1 MPNWVFNSLVV
12 SGEQSALD
20 KMVEQLN
27 QPFVKHFPEHK
38 FENGEIVWVADE
50 QHYDNPVFAFWNI
63 VKPTDLEAYYA
74 TDTFKGNKNIKV
86 NEDGK
91 MDGESFMQEF
101 VRSMKEDQ
109 DWYHWNCRNW
119 GTKWDVGVANGNEY
133 PNTIKTVNDDGS
145 ILYQFETAWSPVG
158 EVLMKLSEQ
167 YPTLEFDYE
176 YEEEQGWGG
185 SCTFK
190 AGEDIACDEY
200 DSPMSHADY
209 KDRDKECICEYGDP
223 ENGYEDCPVDTTKF
237 KWDSELEEW
246 VELSDLSDTLVSTTN
261 LQGE

>member
-12 SGEQSALD
+12 SGEQSELD

-27 QPFVKHFPEHK
+27 QPFEKHFPDSNWNKETETWDK
-38 FENGEIVWVADE
+38 TPAVQV
-50 QHYDNPVFAFWNI
+50 YDNPVFAFWNI
-63 VKPTDLEAYYA
+63 VKPTDLSAYYEEEV
-74 TDTFKGNKNIKV
+74 FKKPTIAP
-86 NEDGK
+86 ED
-91 MDGESFMQEF
+91 FMEEF
-101 VRSMKEDQ
+101 VRSMRDDQ

-119 GTKWDVGVANGNEY
+119 GTKWDVAVDNKTEY

-185 SCTFK
+185 ACTFLG
-190 AGEDIACDEY
+190 GEDVACDEY
-200 DSPMSHADY
+200 DSPMSHRDH

-246 VELSDLSDTLVSTTN
+246 VELSDLSDTLVSTNN

>member
-12 SGEQSALD
+12 SGEQSELD

-38 FENGEIVWVADE
+38 FENNEIVWVADE
-50 QHYDNPVFAFWNI
+50 QRYDNPVFAFWNI
-63 VKPTDLEAYYA
+63 VKPTDLKAYYE
-74 TDTFKGNKNIKV
+74 TDVHKGSKNILP
-86 NEDGK
+86 N
-91 MDGESFMQEF
+91 DGESFMKEF

-119 GTKWDVGVANGNEY
+119 GTKWDVAVDNNSQYSDTRMEI
-133 PNTIKTVNDDGS
+133 TDDGS
-145 ILYQFETAWSPVG
+145 VMYHFNTAWSPIG

-167 YPTLEFDYE
+167 YPTLNFDYE

-185 SCTFK
+185 TCTFLG
-190 AGEDIACDEY
+190 GEDIACDQWDIPE
-200 DSPMSHADY
+200 SHADY
-209 KDRDKECICEYGDP
+209 KDRDKECVCEYSDP
-223 ENGYEDCPVDTTKF
+223 EYCYEDCPVDTTKF

-246 VELSDLSDTLVSTTN
+246 VELSDLSDTLVSTNN

>member
-12 SGEQSALD
+12 SGEKSELD
-20 KMVEQLN
+20 KMVAQLN

-50 QHYDNPVFAFWNI
+50 QHYDNPVFSFWNI
-63 VKPTDLEAYYA
+63 VKPTDLEAYY
-74 TDTFKGNKNIKV
+74 
-86 NEDGK
+86 
-91 MDGESFMQEF
+91 GEEVHKKTNLAPDEFMAEF
-101 VRSMKEDQ
+101 VRSMRDDN

-119 GTKWDVGVANGNEY
+119 GTKWDVAVDNKSDYSDTRMEI
-133 PNTIKTVNDDGS
+133 TDDGS
-145 ILYQFETAWSPVG
+145 VMYHFNTAWSPVG
-158 EVLMKLSEQ
+158 EVLIKLSEQ

-200 DSPMSHADY
+200 DIPMSHADY
-209 KDRDKECICEYGDP
+209 KDRDQECVCEYGDP

>member
-1 MPNWVFNSLVV
+1 MPNWVFNTLVV
-12 SGEQSALD
+12 SGEQSELD

-63 VKPTDLEAYYA
+63 VKPTDLEAYYQKEVF
-74 TDTFKGNKNIKV
+74 TKKQL
-86 NEDGK
+86 
-91 MDGESFMQEF
+91 DGEEFMTEF

-119 GTKWDVGVANGNEY
+119 GTKWDVAVDNKTEY
-133 PNTIKTVNDDGS
+133 PNTIKTVNEDGS

-185 SCTFK
+185 ACTFLG
-190 AGEDIACDEY
+190 GEDTGCYEY
-200 DSPMSHADY
+200 DSPMSHSDY
-209 KDRDKECICEYGDP
+209 KERDKECQCEWDDTP
-223 ENGYEDCPVDTTKF
+223 EYWYQDCPVDTTKY
-237 KWDSELEEW
+237 KWDTELEEW
-246 VELSDLSDTLVSTTN
+246 QELSDLSDTLVSTNN